1 MNLPNAITVL
11 RIVLVPFFVGCLFSG
26 HYGYA
31 LFIFVM
37 AGISDALDGAIARMM
52 DQKTDFGVL
61 LDPIADK
68 VLVLAAFISLAVL
81 RKIPL
86 WLAASVIIR
95 DSIILSGSLALYRL
109 GFGGKIKPMLI
120 GKATTFMLLALLV
133 VVLLGVYMGREFAF
147 VEYLIWLTTALVI
160 VSGVQYVIRGFQ
172 IVLGREKA

>member
-11 RIVLVPFFVGCLFSG
+11 RIALVPFFVGCLLKG
-26 HYGYA
+26 YPGYA
-31 LFIFVM
+31 LFIFIM
-37 AGISDALDGAIARMM
+37 AGISDALDGAIARMTGSM
-52 DQKTDFGVL
+52 TEFGAL

-68 VLVLAAFISLAVL
+68 ILVLAAFITLTFL
-81 RKIPL
+81 GRIPL
-86 WLAASVIIR
+86 WLTAAVIIR

-109 GFGGKIKPMLI
+109 GFVGKVRPMLI

-160 VSGVQYVIRGFQ
+160 VSGVQYIIRGFR
-172 IVLGREKA
+172 IVLGREKT

>member
-11 RIVLVPFFVGCLFSG
+11 RIVLVPFFVSFLFSG

-31 LFIFVM
+31 LFIFIM

-68 VLVLAAFISLAVL
+68 ILVLAAFITLAVL
-81 RKIPL
+81 RKIPF
-86 WLAASVIIR
+86 WLTAAVIIR

-109 GFGGKIKPMLI
+109 GFVGKIKPMLI

-160 VSGVQYVIRGFQ
+160 VSGVQYIIRGFR
-172 IVLGREKA
+172 IVLGREKT